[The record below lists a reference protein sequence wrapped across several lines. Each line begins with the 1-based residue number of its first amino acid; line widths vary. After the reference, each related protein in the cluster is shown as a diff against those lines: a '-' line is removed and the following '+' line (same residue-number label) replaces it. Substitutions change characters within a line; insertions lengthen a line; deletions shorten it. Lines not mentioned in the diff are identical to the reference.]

1 MDILAQKILAVS
13 LALISAVCHVSAQDG
28 LERRDSVLYRQ
39 SASMDSTL
47 VGKDIFNLLS
57 AKGSDE
63 SNVTVHQSKGIL
75 DAFKAH
81 VTANPARTSAGF
93 RVRIFNDN
101 KQTSRND
108 SEAALARFKGMFPGV
123 SAYRT
128 YSNPFFRV
136 TVGDFRTKSE
146 AMRLLQQV
154 KGAFPTAFIVKET
167 IGYPV
172 VDRLH
177 SCTVEKVETDNQE

>member
-1 MDILAQKILAVS
+1 MNIPIRTILVTAFVIIAYTS
-13 LALISAVCHVSAQDG
+13 PMSAQG
-28 LERRDSVLYRQ
+28 SSEKRDSVVYRQ
-39 SASMDSTL
+39 SAALDSTL
-47 VGKDIFNLLS
+47 VGKNIFNLLS
-57 AKGSDE
+57 GHGGKDSK
-63 SNVTVHQSKGIL
+63 VTVHQSQRIL
-75 DAFKAH
+75 DAFESHLAS
-81 VTANPARTSAGF
+81 NPSRTSTGF

-108 SEAALARFKGMFPGV
+108 SEAALTRFKGMFPGI

-146 AMRLLQQV
+146 AMQLLQRV
-154 KGAFPTAFIVKET
+154 KGDFPTAFIVKET

-172 VDRLH
+172 VDRFN
-177 SCTVEKVETDNQE
+177 SYTTEKIEIDNQE

>member
-1 MDILAQKILAVS
+1 MNIPVRKILTITLLLLASVSTALAQGTTEK
-13 LALISAVCHVSAQDG
+13 
-28 LERRDSVLYRQ
+28 RDSVIYRQ
-39 SASMDSTL
+39 SAAMDSTL
-47 VGKDIFNLLS
+47 VGKNIFNLLS
-57 AKGSDE
+57 GYGGGDSK
-63 SNVTVHQSKGIL
+63 VTVHQSQRIL
-75 DAFKAH
+75 NAFESH
-81 VTANPARTSAGF
+81 VAANSSRTSTGF

-108 SEAALARFKGMFPGV
+108 SEAALERFK
-123 SAYRT
+123 T

-154 KGAFPTAFIVKET
+154 KGAFPTAFIVRET

-172 VDRLH
+172 VDRFH
-177 SCTVEKVETDNQE
+177 SYTVETVNQE

>member
-1 MDILAQKILAVS
+1 MSAIVSVLSTGLAF
-13 LALISAVCHVSAQDG
+13 AQDSTEG
-28 LERRDSVLYRQ
+28 RDSVIYRQ
-39 SASMDSTL
+39 SAALDSTL
-47 VGKDIFNLLS
+47 VGKNIFNLLS
-57 AKGSDE
+57 GRSGQE
-63 SNVTVHQSKGIL
+63 SNVTVHQSQRIL
-75 DAFKAH
+75 NAFESHLA
-81 VTANPARTSAGF
+81 ANPSRTSSGY

-154 KGAFPTAFIVKET
+154 KGSFPTAFIVKEN

-172 VDRLH
+172 VDRFH
-177 SCTVEKVETDNQE
+177 SYTVEKIVTDNQE

>member
-1 MDILAQKILAVS
+1 MNIPVRKILTIMS
-13 LALISAVCHVSAQDG
+13 LFLASASLTFAQG
-28 LERRDSVLYRQ
+28 SPERRDSVIYRQ
-39 SASMDSTL
+39 SAAMDSTL
-47 VGKDIFNLLS
+47 VGKNIFNLLS
-57 AKGSDE
+57 GYGGKDSR
-63 SNVTVHQSKGIL
+63 VTVRQSQSIL
-75 DAFKAH
+75 NAFEAH
-81 VTANPARTSAGF
+81 VAANPSRTSTGF

-146 AMRLLQQV
+146 AMQLLQQV

-172 VDRLH
+172 VDRFH
-177 SCTVEKVETDNQE
+177 SYTVETVNQE

>member
-1 MDILAQKILAVS
+1 MNILAQKILAVS
-13 LALISAVCHVSAQDG
+13 TALLAAVFLAAAQDVS
-28 LERRDSVLYRQ
+28 ERRDSVYYRQ

-47 VGKDIFNLLS
+47 VGKDIFALLS
-57 AKGSDE
+57 AKGTDE
-63 SNVTVHQSKGIL
+63 PNVTVHQSGSIF
-75 DAFKAH
+75 DAFQAH
-81 VTANPARTSAGF
+81 VAANPARTSTGF

-108 SEAALARFKGMFPGV
+108 SEAALTRFKGMFPGV

-146 AMRLLQQV
+146 AMQLLQQV
-154 KGAFPTAFIVKET
+154 KGAFPTAFIVKEV

-172 VDRLH
+172 VDRFH
-177 SCTVEKVETDNQE
+177 SYTVEKVDSDNQE

>member
-1 MDILAQKILAVS
+1 MNIFARKIFVS
-13 LALISAVCHVSAQDG
+13 ALILFASLSAAVQMSAQ
-28 LERRDSVLYRQ
+28 ENRDSVIYRQ
-39 SASMDSTL
+39 SAAMDSTL
-47 VGKDIFNLLS
+47 VGKDIFGLLS
-57 AKGSDE
+57 GGNGTE
-63 SNVTVHQSKGIL
+63 SKVTVHQSRSIL
-75 DAFKAH
+75 DAFNSH
-81 VTANPARTSAGF
+81 VASNSSRTSSGY

-108 SEAALARFKGMFPGV
+108 SEAALSRFRGMFPGV

-146 AMRLLQQV
+146 AMHLLQQV

-177 SCTVEKVETDNQE
+177 SYTVERVVTDNQE

>member
-1 MDILAQKILAVS
+1 MDILVRKILAF
-13 LALISAVCHVSAQDG
+13 ALIALATVSQAFAQGSA
-28 LERRDSVLYRQ
+28 EKRDSVIYRQ
-39 SASMDSTL
+39 SAAMDSTL
-47 VGKDIFNLLS
+47 VGKNIFNLLS
-57 AKGSDE
+57 GYGENDSK
-63 SNVTVHQSKGIL
+63 VTVHQSQRIL
-75 DAFKAH
+75 NAFESHLA
-81 VTANPARTSAGF
+81 ANPSRTSTGF

-128 YSNPFFRV
+128 YFNPFFRV

-146 AMRLLQQV
+146 AMQLLQQV
-154 KGAFPTAFIVKET
+154 KGSFPTAFIVKET

-172 VDRLH
+172 VDRFH
-177 SCTVEKVETDNQE
+177 SYTVETVNQE

>member
-1 MDILAQKILAVS
+1 MNMFAHRILAA
-13 LALISAVCHVSAQDG
+13 ALLLLGAAFLLPAQEVC
-28 LERRDSVLYRQ
+28 DSIIYRQ
-39 SASMDSTL
+39 SAALDSTL
-47 VGKDIFNLLS
+47 VGKNILGLLS
-57 AKGSDE
+57 ADSG
-63 SNVTVHQSKGIL
+63 VTVHQSRIIQ
-75 DAFKAH
+75 DALAAH
-81 VTANPARTSAGF
+81 ISANSSRTSTGY

-108 SEAALARFKGMFPGV
+108 SEAALTRFKGMFPGV

-154 KGAFPTAFIVKET
+154 KGTFPTAFIVKET

-172 VDRLH
+172 VDRFH
-177 SCTVEKVETDNQE
+177 SYTEERVETE

>member
-1 MDILAQKILAVS
+1 MNIFVHRILAAALLLVSTAS
-13 LALISAVCHVSAQDG
+13 LAFAQGKEAV
-28 LERRDSVLYRQ
+28 RDSVVYRQ
-39 SASMDSTL
+39 NASMDSTL

-57 AKGSDE
+57 GRYGENSKVS
-63 SNVTVHQSKGIL
+63 VHQSQRII
-75 DAFKAH
+75 DAFKSH
-81 VTANPARTSAGF
+81 VASNSSRTSTGF

-108 SEAALARFKGMFPGV
+108 SEAALARFRGMFPGV

-146 AMRLLQQV
+146 AMQLLQQV

-172 VDRLH
+172 VDRFN
-177 SCTVEKVETDNQE
+177 SYTVERIDTDNQD

>member
-1 MDILAQKILAVS
+1 MNIFVHRILTIVS
-13 LALISAVCHVSAQDG
+13 LLFGVTFLMSAQDA
-28 LERRDSVLYRQ
+28 RDSVVYRQ
-39 SASMDSTL
+39 SAAMDSTL
-47 VGKDIFNLLS
+47 VGKSIFSLL
-57 AKGSDE
+57 AAEGG
-63 SNVTVHQSKGIL
+63 VTVHQSRNIQNAL
-75 DAFKAH
+75 AAH
-81 VTANPARTSAGF
+81 IAANSSRNTTGY

-154 KGAFPTAFIVKET
+154 KASFPTAFIVRET

-172 VDRLH
+172 VDRFH
-177 SCTVEKVETDNQE
+177 SYTVEKVEAE

>member
-1 MDILAQKILAVS
+1 MNILVRKILAV
-13 LALISAVCHVSAQDG
+13 LLTVMASACLMMAQDIREG
-28 LERRDSVLYRQ
+28 KDSVIYRQ

-47 VGKDIFNLLS
+47 VGKDIFRLLS
-57 AKGSDE
+57 ANGVDG
-63 SNVTVHQSKGIL
+63 SNVTVRQSRHIL
-75 DAFKAH
+75 DAFESH
-81 VTANPARTSAGF
+81 VAANPARTSTGF

-108 SEAALARFKGMFPGV
+108 SEAALDRFKGVFPGISV
-123 SAYRT
+123 YRT

-146 AMRLLQQV
+146 AMQLLQQV

-172 VDRLH
+172 VDRFH
-177 SCTVEKVETDNQE
+177 SYTVETVNQE

>member
-1 MDILAQKILAVS
+1 MNMLARRIAAAALFLITSAGLALAQTEK
-13 LALISAVCHVSAQDG
+13 
-28 LERRDSVLYRQ
+28 RDSLIYRP
-39 SASMDSTL
+39 SAAMDSTL
-47 VGKDIFNLLS
+47 LGKDIFNLLS
-57 AKGSDE
+57 GIGVNGSK
-63 SNVTVHQSKGIL
+63 VTVHQSQSIL
-75 DAFKAH
+75 NAFEAH
-81 VTANPARTSAGF
+81 VRTNASRTSNGF

-108 SEAALARFKGMFPGV
+108 SEAALARFKGMFPGI

-146 AMRLLQQV
+146 AMQLLQQV

-177 SCTVEKVETDNQE
+177 SYTVETVNQE

>member
-1 MDILAQKILAVS
+1 MDILVRKIITLSLIVLASVSQALAQGASEK
-13 LALISAVCHVSAQDG
+13 
-28 LERRDSVLYRQ
+28 RDSVIYRQ
-39 SASMDSTL
+39 SAAMDSTL
-47 VGKDIFNLLS
+47 VGKNIFNLLS
-57 AKGSDE
+57 GYGESDPK
-63 SNVTVHQSKGIL
+63 VTVHQSQRIL
-75 DAFKAH
+75 NAFESHLA
-81 VTANPARTSAGF
+81 TNPSRTCTGF

-146 AMRLLQQV
+146 AMQLLQQV

-172 VDRLH
+172 VDRFH
-177 SCTVEKVETDNQE
+177 SYTVETVNQE

>member
-1 MDILAQKILAVS
+1 MNIIARKIFVTMLLLSASLTAAVS
-13 LALISAVCHVSAQDG
+13 MSAQ
-28 LERRDSVLYRQ
+28 EKRDSVIYRQ
-39 SASMDSTL
+39 SAAMDSTL
-47 VGKDIFNLLS
+47 VGKDIFSLLS
-57 AKGSDE
+57 GGAGADSK
-63 SNVTVHQSKGIL
+63 VTVHQSKSIL
-75 DAFKAH
+75 DAFKFH
-81 VTANPARTSAGF
+81 VATNSARTSSGY

-101 KQTSRND
+101 KQTSRVD
-108 SEAALARFKGMFPGV
+108 SEAALSRFKGMFPGI

-146 AMRLLQQV
+146 AMHLLQQV
-154 KGAFPTAFIVKET
+154 KGSFPTAFIVKET

-177 SCTVEKVETDNQE
+177 SYTVERVETDNQE

>member
-1 MDILAQKILAVS
+1 MNTFARRILPLILLIVSAVS
-13 LALISAVCHVSAQDG
+13 LPAQ
-28 LERRDSVLYRQ
+28 ERRDSVVYRQ
-39 SASMDSTL
+39 SAAMDSTL

-57 AKGSDE
+57 GNSGKE
-63 SNVTVHQSKGIL
+63 SKVTVHQSQGIINAL
-75 DAFKAH
+75 RAH
-81 VTANPARTSAGF
+81 VASNHSRTSAGY

-101 KQTSRND
+101 RQTSRND
-108 SEAALARFKGMFPGV
+108 SEAALSRFKGMFPGV

-146 AMRLLQQV
+146 AMQLLQQV
-154 KGAFPTAFIVKET
+154 KGAFPTAFIVRET

-172 VDRLH
+172 VDREH
-177 SCTVEKVETDNQE
+177 SYTVERVVTDNQE